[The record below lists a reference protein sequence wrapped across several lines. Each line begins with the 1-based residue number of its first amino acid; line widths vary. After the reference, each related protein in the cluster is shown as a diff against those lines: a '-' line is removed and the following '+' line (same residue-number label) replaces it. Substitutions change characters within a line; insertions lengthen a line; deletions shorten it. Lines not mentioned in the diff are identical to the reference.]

1 MFGKKKQQITETNGF
16 TYRRAK
22 TWQIA
27 LASCSSGIGMSFYV
41 LLGLASYV
49 ANAGYGIATAVV
61 GLILTA
67 TRILDG
73 VTDPI
78 IAIIIDK
85 MNTKFGKIRIL
96 TALSWAIE
104 SLAVLMMYCW
114 ASGKGHGIVLFVVL
128 YCVYIIGYTL
138 CNVTAQIV
146 PAMLTND
153 PKQRPMVGVWSTAYN
168 YLVPMILNIVITV
181 MLLPQYGNV
190 YSVEMLAAACKVC
203 VAVSAAGLILCC
215 IGVTD
220 IDKPENFKGVS
231 TTKKNEPVKFK
242 DMVELVK
249 SNRALQSFIVA
260 ASSDKIASQTASQA
274 VVTTM
279 LFGIIIG
286 NMQLG
291 TILSVIGM
299 LPSIVFA
306 FIGAKYAGKHGNK
319 ESMVTWTYVCMTVTA
334 ILVVLF
340 ILIDPTLI
348 ATAAPMM
355 IAYVVLTLILNGA
368 KMCVTMSSNAMMAD
382 IIDYELDRSGKFIPA
397 AVTGTYSFIDK
408 LVSSFSAAIATGL
421 VALIGYKTT
430 MPQPSDP
437 STPAIFWMTMSLY
450 FGLPLIG
457 WVCTLCA
464 MRKTPLS
471 KEKMEEVQKSIHEK
485 KQAEVEKVIDE
496 MK

>member
-96 TALSWAIE
+96 TALGWAIE

-274 VVTTM
+274 VVTTIWYYYRQYAAWNNPQCDRNAAVYRVCIYWCKICRKARKQRINGDM
-279 LFGIIIG
+279 DLCMHDSDSYTCRIIY
-286 NMQLG
+286 
-291 TILSVIGM
+291 T
-299 LPSIVFA
+299 
-306 FIGAKYAGKHGNK
+306 
-319 ESMVTWTYVCMTVTA
+319 
-334 ILVVLF
+334 
-340 ILIDPTLI
+340 
-348 ATAAPMM
+348 
-355 IAYVVLTLILNGA
+355 
-368 KMCVTMSSNAMMAD
+368 
-382 IIDYELDRSGKFIPA
+382 DRSDA
-397 AVTGTYSFIDK
+397 DRDSSADDDRVCRTYFNLKWS
-408 LVSSFSAAIATGL
+408 
-421 VALIGYKTT
+421 
-430 MPQPSDP
+430 
-437 STPAIFWMTMSLY
+437 
-450 FGLPLIG
+450 
-457 WVCTLCA
+457 
-464 MRKTPLS
+464 
-471 KEKMEEVQKSIHEK
+471 
-485 KQAEVEKVIDE
+485 
-496 MK
+496 